1 MNLLIPFLILILAL
15 ISGLV
20 FFLHRKKKESSSS
33 RQKTP
38 TIPKEMQK
46 EIPDLKD
53 KYVELLRKM
62 ISALSNNYKDIQVIE
77 KGGMGLIAKA
87 YDKERQ
93 RHVAIKTILPELKDD
108 TGVVEMFLQECQII
122 QAMNHP
128 NIVRIF
134 DVGTTDQLYYYSM
147 DYLEGESLQDK
158 IDREKK
164 LEVHE
169 TVKIGTQIAR
179 ALQHIHSN
187 GLVHRD
193 IKPSNIFITPNGVS
207 KIIDFG
213 IAKMLNS
220 KTVFTYSSVGS
231 PVYASPEQIQGENVT
246 GKSDIYSLGV
256 CLFYCL
262 TGEHPFTSSDILAKM
277 FETPKDLK
285 DYNLKIPD
293 SLVLS
298 IGLCMDPDPKKRLPA
313 HELWA
318 RLRVLQ

>member
-1 MNLLIPFLILILAL
+1 MSFMIFTLILFLLIIAGVVYFLR
-15 ISGLV
+15 
-20 FFLHRKKKESSSS
+20 RKKDRSFS

-38 TIPKEMQK
+38 AIPKEMQK
-46 EIPDLKD
+46 EIPELKD
-53 KYVELLRKM
+53 KYVDLLRKM
-62 ISALSNNYKDIQVIE
+62 ISSLSHNYKDIQVIE

-87 YDKERQ
+87 FDKERK
-93 RHVAIKTILPELKDD
+93 RTVAIKTILPELKDD
-108 TGVVEMFLQECQII
+108 SGVVDMFLQECQII

-134 DVGTTDQLYYYSM
+134 DVGKTDELYYYSM

-164 LEVHE
+164 LDVHE

-193 IKPSNIFITPNGVS
+193 IKPSNIFITPNEVS

-220 KTVFTYSSVGS
+220 KAVFTYSSVGS

-277 FETPKDLK
+277 FETPKSLK
-285 DYNLKIPD
+285 DYPLEIPE
-293 SLVLS
+293 SLILS
-298 IGLCMDPDPKKRLPA
+298 IQLCMDVDQKKRLPA

>member
-1 MNLLIPFLILILAL
+1 MSLMILILFLL
-15 ISGLV
+15 IFSAAV
-20 FFLHRKKKESSSS
+20 YFFLRKKKPSSPKKE
-33 RQKTP
+33 KTP

-62 ISALSNNYKDIQVIE
+62 INSLSSNYKDIQVIE

-87 YDKERQ
+87 YDKERK
-93 RHVAIKTILPELKDD
+93 RTVAIKTILPELKDD

-122 QAMNHP
+122 QTMNHP

-134 DVGTTDQLYYYSM
+134 DVGKTDQLYYYAM
-147 DYLEGESLQDK
+147 DFLEGESLQDK

-164 LEVHE
+164 LDVSE

-193 IKPSNIFITPNGVS
+193 IKPSNIFITLNQVS

-220 KTVFTYSSVGS
+220 KAVFTYSSVGS

-262 TGEHPFTSSDILAKM
+262 TGDHPFTSSDILAKM
-277 FETPKDLK
+277 FETPKNLK
-285 DYNLKIPD
+285 DFNLNIPD
-293 SLVLS
+293 SLIHTVE
-298 IGLCMDPDPKKRLPA
+298 LCMDPDPKKRLPA

>member
-1 MNLLIPFLILILAL
+1 MRLLIFSLILSFLIFSAVVYFIR
-15 ISGLV
+15 
-20 FFLHRKKKESSSS
+20 RKKKLAPPGEKNPS
-33 RQKTP
+33 
-38 TIPKEMQK
+38 IPKEIQK
-46 EIPDLKD
+46 EIPELKD
-53 KYVELLRKM
+53 KYVDLLRKM
-62 ISALSNNYKDIQVIE
+62 ITSLSNSYKDIQIIE

-87 YDKERQ
+87 YDKERN
-93 RHVAIKTILPELKDD
+93 RTVAIKTILPELKNDS
-108 TGVVEMFLQECQII
+108 GVVEMFLQECQII

-134 DVGTTDQLYYYSM
+134 DVGKTDQLYYYAM

-164 LEVHE
+164 MDVRE
-169 TVKIGTQIAR
+169 TVKIATQIAR

-193 IKPSNIFITPNGVS
+193 IKPSNIFITLNQVS

-220 KTVFTYSSVGS
+220 KAIFTYSSVGS

-277 FETPKDLK
+277 FETPK
-285 DYNLKIPD
+285 NLRDFSLNIPD
-293 SLVLS
+293 SLILS
-298 IGLCMDPDPKKRLPA
+298 IELCMDIDPKKRLPA

>member
-1 MNLLIPFLILILAL
+1 MNLLIIFLIVISIIL
-15 ISGLV
+15 S
-20 FFLHRKKKESSSS
+20 FFFHIRKRKKISSPP

-38 TIPKEMQK
+38 SIPKEMQK

-53 KYVELLRKM
+53 KYVDLLRKM
-62 ISALSNNYKDIQVIE
+62 IGSLSHNYKDIQVIE

-87 YDKERQ
+87 YDKERK
-93 RHVAIKTILPELKDD
+93 RNVAIKTILPELKDD

-134 DVGTTDQLYYYSM
+134 DVGKTDQLYYYAM
-147 DYLEGESLQDK
+147 DFLEGESLQDR

-164 LEVHE
+164 LDVRE

-193 IKPSNIFITPNGVS
+193 IKPSNIFITLNQIS

-220 KTVFTYSSVGS
+220 KAVFTYSSVGS

-277 FETPKDLK
+277 FETPKNLRE
-285 DYNLKIPD
+285 YNLDIPE
-293 SLVLS
+293 SLILS
-298 IGLCMDPDPKKRLPA
+298 IELCMDTDPKKRLPT

>member
-1 MNLLIPFLILILAL
+1 MSFTISLLILSLLV
-15 ISGLV
+15 ISGMI
-20 FFLHRKKKESSSS
+20 FFHRKKKDFSSP
-33 RQKTP
+33 REKTP
-38 TIPKEMQK
+38 SIPKEMQK
-46 EIPDLKD
+46 EIPELKD
-53 KYVELLRKM
+53 KYVDLLRKM
-62 ISALSNNYKDIQVIE
+62 ITSLSHNYRDIQVIE

-87 YDKERQ
+87 YDKERK
-93 RHVAIKTILPELKDD
+93 RTVAIKTILPELKDD

-134 DVGTTDQLYYYSM
+134 DVGKTDQLYYYAM
-147 DYLEGESLQDK
+147 DFLEGESLQDK
-158 IDREKK
+158 IEREKK
-164 LEVHE
+164 LDVHE

-193 IKPSNIFITPNGVS
+193 IKPSNIFITLNEVS

-220 KTVFTYSSVGS
+220 KAIFTYSSVGS

-277 FETPKDLK
+277 FETPKNLR
-285 DYNLKIPD
+285 DYNINIPE
-293 SLVLS
+293 SLILS
-298 IGLCMDPDPKKRLPA
+298 IELCMDVDPKKRLPA